1 MRPPFPPPKSDV
13 PPRPGRMEQ
22 GVPPWRANQAT
33 AKARKEATSSAK
45 QMERNAASTN
55 RNDFA
60 KNQPEDTCAVEEE
73 VLHKEG
79 EEEEV
84 EIEEDHEDDG
94 DGDELWQ

>member
-1 MRPPFPPPKSDV
+1 MRPPLPSSKSDV
-13 PPRPGRMEQ
+13 PPRPGWMEQ
-22 GVPPWRANQAT
+22 GVLPWRANQAR

-45 QMERNAASTN
+45 QMEKNAASTN

-60 KNQPEDTCAVEEE
+60 KNLPEDTSAVQEE
-73 VLHKEG
+73 VLHEE

-84 EIEEDHEDDG
+84 EIEEDHEDDE